1 MSVSNS
7 CTGLT
12 RVSQFASRAVLV
24 GLVGACAP
32 HAALPRNALDTSAN
46 EWRVSLT
53 QVPDSSPDRWRGL
66 SNIFFDSIPPLLRDS
81 MRLSP
86 DWRHVEAAEVVAG
99 DGLQTILALRF
110 TLATSR
116 DTVYLVD
123 TLGTLDFIHA
133 LPLAF
138 KRRGSVRVASLALMT
153 RSLQGAA
160 RRVPYQILLSDDK
173 YTYARIAEFRNG
185 AITVDGHRFAVVVR
199 NRGRNNPFFTRDAGT
214 MFFVDQDGDGIMA
227 EQATLT
233 VSGQPAAAEQ
243 VMPYRPFVLKGMPLE
258 VTDIDSIGSSLRLTP
273 ARRVTAVSPNFR
285 APELTARRLAGSK
298 LRLSSLRGRVVLLE
312 FWATDCAFSER
323 VREAT
328 NQLAVTSGEAL
339 AWVALTRERDRA
351 GIEAHLVKHP
361 MHGIVALA
369 DSAAW
374 AVYNPELATP
384 HFVVIDRSGVVK
396 LVATGATAIEV
407 VTAQVNRL
415 LAKR

>member
-99 DGLQTILALRF
+99 DGLHTILALRF

-153 RSLQGAA
+153 RSLQGAT

-258 VTDIDSIGSSLRLTP
+258 VTDIDSIGSSLR
-273 ARRVTAVSPNFR
+273 
-285 APELTARRLAGSK
+285 RLAGSK

-351 GIEAHLVKHP
+351 GIEAHLVNHP